1 MSEKRRFSRVP
12 FDAETH
18 LLVGGRKIPCRLLD
32 ISVKGALVELPEKT
46 LISIG
51 TPAKLHLNLNNDD
64 AVIRMDVAVAHVTNN
79 KAGFYCQQIDSDS
92 MTHLRRLIELNLGD
106 PELFNR
112 ELRQLGDFGNVSS

>member
-18 LLVGGRKIPCRLLD
+18 LIVGGRKIPCRLLD
-32 ISVKGALVELPEKT
+32 ISVKGALVELPAKT
-46 LISIG
+46 LISLG
-51 TPAKLHLNLNNDD
+51 TPAKLQLNLNNDD
-64 AVIRMDVAVAHVTNN
+64 AVIRMDVAVAHMTNN

-112 ELRQLGDFGNVSS
+112 ELRQLGDFGGA